1 MKSKLFWYVNM
12 AGSVAAWIFIFYGAF
27 LTKLQGASHTFWLI
41 ITLIWCIAHPLE
53 LFMSMPVAKNAGIS
67 AGKTIVM
74 TVLFGVTWWL
84 PLKQGV
90 FKE

>member
-1 MKSKLFWYVNM
+1 MKTKLFWYVNM
-12 AGSVAAWIFIFYGAF
+12 TGSAAAWIFIIYGAF
-27 LTKLQGASHTFWLI
+27 LANLEGVAHTSWLI

-53 LFMSMPVAKNAGIS
+53 LFVSMPVAKNAGVS
-67 AGKTIVM
+67 AVKTTIM

-90 FKE
+90 FEE